1 MSNFFRHRPDCI
13 YLLSCYGREIIDRQ
27 RMNNPPSPR
36 EHWFFQGSLYIG
48 MRGKKSCK
56 RTTRRSRSLKDKKR
70 RLLLKH
76 LHQTHPPRFPR
87 QIATHVSVVY
97 VYHYN
102 EISCYIR
109 ADISL
114 YVLSASNRYK
124 RVRFVGKASF
134 LNVVFCNFLINI
146 DVKPFRAHLLAR
158 CRCGFKTRVV
168 L

>member
-1 MSNFFRHRPDCI
+1 M
-13 YLLSCYGREIIDRQ
+13 
-27 RMNNPPSPR
+27 
-36 EHWFFQGSLYIG
+36 
-48 MRGKKSCK
+48 
-56 RTTRRSRSLKDKKR
+56 
-70 RLLLKH
+70 KH

-87 QIATHVSVVY
+87 QIVTRVSVVY

-124 RVRFVGKASF
+124 RVRFVGKVSPF

-146 DVKPFRAHLLAR
+146 GVKVFRAHLLAR